1 MRPHA
6 PRGNHWVQ
14 LGIYACALLLPP
26 LALGAALYSMLAP
39 PYDDASVP
47 AAAQTALHN
56 GSQPRRGDDPR
67 PAAPI
72 GPPGARADGQVA
84 AVSGVSPVANT
95 PPVVRPSIEGM
106 AQGGDQGEA
115 QGPAQGIPFRIAAAP
130 AAEARVSAGLLPAE
144 GPPKAVASPKR
155 PHRSGQPHQQ
165 QQQQQ
170 TFSFKAFL
178 QQIGILPRD
187 GHG

>member
-39 PYDDASVP
+39 PDDDASAP
-47 AAAQTALHN
+47 AAAQTALHD
-56 GSQPRRGDDPR
+56 GLQPRRGDDPR
-67 PAAPI
+67 PSAPI
-72 GPPGARADGQVA
+72 GLPAALADGQVA
-84 AVSGVSPVANT
+84 AVSGVSPAANT
-95 PPVVRPSIEGM
+95 PPIVSPPIEGM
-106 AQGGDQGEA
+106 AQGGDQRAA
-115 QGPAQGIPFRIAAAP
+115 QGPAQGIPFRIAAP
-130 AAEARVSAGLLPAE
+130 AAEGRVSAGLVPAE
-144 GPPKAVASPKR
+144 GPPKAAASPKR
-155 PHRSGQPHQQ
+155 PRRNGQPHQ